1 MPELDPQLLDRILV
15 YAMNVLAA
23 IVTLAIGWLAARWL
37 GNTVRDRVGKAGRL
51 DPTLGVILGKA
62 TRGVVLLLTLT
73 AVLNQFGVQTASLIA
88 LIGAAGLAIGLA
100 LQGALSNVASGIMLL
115 AMRPFKIGDYVD
127 FGTGG
132 TVDEIGLFV
141 TTMHTPDNIAM
152 VVPNSKIWGNVIKNY
167 SMNDT
172 RRIDMVFGIGY
183 GDDMDKAIRIIEEII
198 AAEPRFLKDPAPLV
212 KVAELADS
220 SVNIYARP
228 WVNRADFFAA
238 KLDFTKAVKERF
250 SAEGV
255 SIPFPQRDVH
265 LVEERRTAALAA

>member
-1 MPELDPQLLDRILV
+1 VPELDPQLLNLALT
-15 YAMNVLAA
+15 YSMNVLAA
-23 IVTLAIGWLAARWL
+23 ILTLAVGWLAARWL
-37 GNTVRDRVGKAGRL
+37 GNAVRARADKSGKL
-51 DPTLGVILGKA
+51 DPTLVIILGKA
-62 TRGVVLLLTLT
+62 TRGLVLVLTLT

-115 AMRPFKIGDYVD
+115 GMRPFKIGDYVD

-132 TVDEIGLFV
+132 TIDEIGLFV

-152 VVPNSKIWGNVIKNY
+152 TVPNSKIWGNVIKNY
-167 SMNDT
+167 STNDT
-172 RRIDMVFGIGY
+172 RRVDMVFSIGY
-183 GDDMDKAIRIIEEII
+183 GDDMDKATRVIQEII
-198 AAEPRFLKDPAPLV
+198 AAEPRFLKEPAPLV
-212 KVAELADS
+212 KVAELVDS

-265 LVEERRTAALAA
+265 LIEGQRKAA